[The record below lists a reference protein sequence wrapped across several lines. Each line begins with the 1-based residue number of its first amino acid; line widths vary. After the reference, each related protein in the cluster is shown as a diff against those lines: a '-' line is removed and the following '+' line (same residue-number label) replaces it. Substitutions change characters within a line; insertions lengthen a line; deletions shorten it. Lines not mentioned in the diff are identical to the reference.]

1 MALQGVSA
9 QTNNT
14 QASTSSSTSKGIVSM
29 DDFFKILIAQLQ
41 HQDPME
47 PIKPDQ
53 FLTQLS
59 QMTQVQQ
66 LQGIATSL
74 DQMNAAAAKTNI
86 SQWITA
92 MGKKMNVDSSTLSVG
107 DEVQLSPQGDFDRV
121 ILAVKNT
128 DGSTSQV
135 TFNKGDSLVYTNQG
149 SGDVVIAA
157 TAVKDGKSV
166 TCATNVYR
174 VVRGVQIGDTGPL
187 LVAGN
192 GETYTVDKVKQII
205 D

>member
-1 MALQGVSA
+1 
-9 QTNNT
+9 
-14 QASTSSSTSKGIVSM
+14 
-29 DDFFKILIAQLQ
+29 
-41 HQDPME
+41 ME

-107 DEVQLSPQGDFDRV
+107 DEVQLSPQGDFDRA
-121 ILAVKNT
+121 ILTVKNT

-135 TFNKGDSLVYTNQG
+135 TFNKGYPVVNG
-149 SGDVVIAA
+149 FFRCSGYKK
-157 TAVKDGKSV
+157 AV
-166 TCATNVYR
+166 
-174 VVRGVQIGDTGPL
+174 
-187 LVAGN
+187 
-192 GETYTVDKVKQII
+192 
-205 D
+205 